1 MKKRLAQIAFGLL
14 VCLLT
19 AGTLF
24 WQWLSAT
31 PQVRAFPSPPLS
43 LWTPQGVREAGPPL
57 SAVLPAPDAFH
68 TMHVNTV
75 NSDELWT
82 AIAPTFE
89 ADWVAETGFY
99 IAEGPTFDNSGNLYF
114 SPSWSPEDV
123 SLVALDRLTGKRRW
137 SIPGKGAGS
146 GAPLVLNDPLNPGQ
160 QLIYH
165 STYTTAM
172 ALRPD
177 GSQV

>member
-1 MKKRLAQIAFGLL
+1 MSKRLRYLFFGLL
-14 VCLLT
+14 LLV
-19 AGTLF
+19 AAAVMVF
-24 WQWLSAT
+24 WFWLTAT
-31 PQVRAFPSPPLS
+31 PQVRTFPTPPLS
-43 LWTPQGVREAGPPL
+43 LWTPQGVREAGPTA

-75 NSDELWT
+75 NSDEIWS

-99 IAEGPTFDNSGNLYF
+99 IAEGPTFDNTGNLYF

-123 SLVALDRLTGKRRW
+123 SLVALDRVTGKRRW
-137 SIPGKGAGS
+137 TIPGKVAGA
-146 GAPLVLNDPLNPGQ
+146 GAPLVLNDPAHPGQ

-165 STYTTAM
+165 ST
-172 ALRPD
+172 
-177 GSQV
+177 